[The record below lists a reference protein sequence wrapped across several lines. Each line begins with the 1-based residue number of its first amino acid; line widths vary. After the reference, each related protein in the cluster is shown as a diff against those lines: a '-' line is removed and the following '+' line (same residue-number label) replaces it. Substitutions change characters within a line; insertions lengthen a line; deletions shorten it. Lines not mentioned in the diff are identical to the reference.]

1 MITLII
7 ITTYSFSLF
16 TPISLSSYAQQ
27 DLKVVKSKNLQ
38 IELNDNLTTSAQLTF
53 PVVRQGPYPGIS
65 LITGSGAEDMNET
78 AGFVRINETTGLS
91 TRTILS
97 NRSISL

>member
-1 MITLII
+1 MRLGNTMTTMITLII

-53 PVVRQGPYPGIS
+53 PVVDKDHILVS
-65 LITGSGAEDMNET
+65 CLLLAL
-78 AGFVRINETTGLS
+78 VL
-91 TRTILS
+91 RT
-97 NRSISL
+97 